1 MMKFFG
7 EATTFPIALCA
18 KCSKLMTHDYHCA
31 GCDKSIHWF
40 CSEGDSNENES
51 KGHGAHYWCSPCY
64 SSQKQ
69 GHRNS
74 KDIFSPSSGDTNEVF
89 SPSPG
94 DTNEVFSPCPGGTNE
109 VFSPSPR
116 DTNEVLSPCA
126 KCGQV
131 MNCDY
136 RCVGCDKC
144 IHWFCSEG
152 DSEANES
159 KGHGAHYWC
168 HTCFL
173 RKDQPEKR
181 NTAAKD
187 RGGNNRKTGV
197 GNAKEQSAKK
207 KRKAGTKE

>member
-18 KCSKLMTHDYHCA
+18 KCSKLMTRDYRCA

-40 CSEGDSNENES
+40 CSEGDSNESES

-74 KDIFSPSSGDTNEVF
+74 KDIFSPSSG
-89 SPSPG
+89 
-94 DTNEVFSPCPGGTNE
+94 
-109 VFSPSPR
+109 

>member
-1 MMKFFG
+1 MMNFFG
-7 EATTFPIALCA
+7 EAISFPIALCA
-18 KCSKLMTHDYHCA
+18 KCSKLMTRDYRCA

-69 GHRNS
+69 GNRNS
-74 KDIFSPSSGDTNEVF
+74 KDVF
-89 SPSPG
+89 SSSPG
-94 DTNEVFSPCPGGTNE
+94 DTNE

-136 RCVGCDKC
+136 R
-144 IHWFCSEG
+144 W
-152 DSEANES
+152 
-159 KGHGAHYWC
+159 
-168 HTCFL
+168 
-173 RKDQPEKR
+173 
-181 NTAAKD
+181 
-187 RGGNNRKTGV
+187 
-197 GNAKEQSAKK
+197 
-207 KRKAGTKE
+207 